1 MSESMHTPKPE
12 PGALSVGAR
21 VLVRRPSEP
30 AQTGRIVEDFAELT
44 DTEESGR
51 LCTPGRDVWRPNCGF
66 RGGGRLSGPAP
77 G

>member
-44 DTEESGR
+44 DTEGVGAR
-51 LCTPGRDVWRPNCGF
+51 APPAGTF
-66 RGGGRLSGPAP
+66 GGRTAVSVVAAD
-77 G
+77 